1 MYLQL
6 AENSKTNNMIEN
18 YTPVETNQGVM
29 YVRNDLLSE
38 TTLAAGGRIK
48 RIAGKIAGA
57 AASSGIPIVST
68 AAGIAKKVI
77 ERAPENLDVKLKG
90 AVQKFKAAQAAKSA
104 APVATTIIP
113 EVVTAADVVKT
124 SRTKSNLRTDESGS
138 DTLPTEEKTEE
149 TFYQKYRLPIL
160 IGGGIVVAGTLAYLL
175 TRKKRR

>member
-6 AENSKTNNMIEN
+6 AEKINKNNMIEN

-38 TTLAAGGRIK
+38 TTLAAGGKIK
-48 RIAGKIAGA
+48 GIIGKVAGA
-57 AASSGIPIVST
+57 AAKSGIPIIST
-68 AAGIAKKVI
+68 AGAVAQKVAQL
-77 ERAPENLDVKLKG
+77 APSDLDVKLRG

-104 APVATTIIP
+104 APIQATIIP
-113 EVVTAADVVKT
+113 EVVTAAEVVRT
-124 SRTKSNLRTDESGS
+124 SSRSAAKEMTPGE
-138 DTLPTEEKTEE
+138 TEEPK
-149 TFYQKYRLPIL
+149 TFYQKYRMPIL

>member
-48 RIAGKIAGA
+48 GIVGKVAGA
-57 AASSGIPIVST
+57 VAKSGIPLVST
-68 AAGIAKKVI
+68 AAGVVQKVAQL
-77 ERAPENLDVKLKG
+77 APSDLDVKLKG
-90 AVQKFKAAQAAKSA
+90 AVQKFKAAQAAKTA

-113 EVVTAADVVKT
+113 EIVTAADVVKT
-124 SRTKSNLRTDESGS
+124 STRSAREMDPGSTDTNPDG
-138 DTLPTEEKTEE
+138 TPK
-149 TFYQKYRLPIL
+149 TFYQKYKLPIL
-160 IGGGIVVAGTLAYLL
+160 IGGGIVVAGTLAYIL

>member
-48 RIAGKIAGA
+48 AFVGKIAGA
-57 AASSGIPIVST
+57 GAASGIPIVST

-90 AVQKFKAAQAAKSA
+90 AIQKFKAAQAAKKA
-104 APVATTIIP
+104 APVETTIIP

-138 DTLPTEEKTEE
+138 DLPTEEKTEE

>member
-48 RIAGKIAGA
+48 GFVGKIAGA

-90 AVQKFKAAQAAKSA
+90 AIQKFKAAQAAKKA
-104 APVATTIIP
+104 APVETTIIP

-138 DTLPTEEKTEE
+138 DLPTEEKTEE

>member
-18 YTPVETNQGVM
+18 YTPVDTNQGVM

-48 RIAGKIAGA
+48 GFVGKVAGA
-57 AASSGIPIVST
+57 AAASGIPIVST
-68 AAGIAKKVI
+68 AGAVVKKVAQL
-77 ERAPENLDVKLKG
+77 APSDLDVKLKG
-90 AVQKFKAAQAAKSA
+90 SIQKFKAAQAAKSA

-113 EVVTAADVVKT
+113 EVVTAADVIKT
-124 SRTKSNLRTDESGS
+124 SRPAAREMEPGS
-138 DTLPTEEKTEE
+138 DVNPDGTPK
-149 TFYQKYRLPIL
+149 TFYQKYKLPIL